1 MIEHEYLTTDDLALL
16 LRTSPES
23 IRYWRHVRRGPTSF
37 KAGRRVLYAR
47 DDVRAWLEE
56 RRQAALASRSG

>member
-1 MIEHEYLTTDDLALL
+1 MIEHEYLTTDDLARL

-23 IRYWRHVRRGPTSF
+23 IRWWRHVGRGPTSF

-47 DDVRAWLEE
+47 DDVHAWLAQQ
-56 RRQAALASRSG
+56 RAAALASRPA